1 MCMEP
6 KQAKII
12 DLPKF
17 FDERGNLTVIENAR
31 EIPFT
36 IRRAYWVYDVPGGEH
51 RGGHAYRNNQ
61 ELIVA
66 LSGSFDIIIDNGVE
80 RQVFP
85 MNRSYF
91 GLYVPSGLWR
101 EMANFSTNSLALILS
116 STAYD
121 EADYLYDYDEF
132 LAFSQHERK

>member
-1 MCMEP
+1 MEP